1 MWKRGSNSSTEKHK
15 HGTVFYIN
23 GATVTLDELA
33 QAAASI
39 IGIGNWESEATLE
52 WFIQD
57 MACAMDARIGNAIY
71 MASAQAEAS
80 QLRKEWIKLHPPNHA
95 GFYYC
100 HIGGEWV
107 HVQAADLEHI
117 VPKSREP
124 IDTTVPGWDEKLR
137 MACRP
142 HNSLKGSRQ
151 DVPSATLEFA
161 PPDEEC

>member
-1 MWKRGSNSSTEKHK
+1 MLLRGSNFSTDKHR
-15 HGTVFYIN
+15 HETFFTIQ

-33 QAAASI
+33 AAAA
-39 IGIGNWESEATLE
+39 GIVGFRNWESESQLE

-57 MACAMDARIGNAIY
+57 IGCAMDAKIAKAIY
-71 MASAQAEAS
+71 MHNAQTEAAR
-80 QLRKEWIKLHPPNHA
+80 LRREWIKLHPPNHA

-107 HVQAADLEHI
+107 YVEAADLEHL
-117 VPKSREP
+117 VPASRER
-124 IDTTVPGWDEKLR
+124 IDTTVPGWDTKLR
-137 MACRP
+137 MACRI

-151 DVPSATLEFA
+151 DVPSTTLEYA